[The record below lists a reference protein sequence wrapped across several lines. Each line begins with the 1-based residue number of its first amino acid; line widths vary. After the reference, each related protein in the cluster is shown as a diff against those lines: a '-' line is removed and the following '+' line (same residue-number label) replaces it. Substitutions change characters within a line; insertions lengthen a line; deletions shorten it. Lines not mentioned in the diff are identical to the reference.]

1 MQICDD
7 EAAHDDEIQCLKNRR
22 FGYRCIQSGR
32 FEQNLCRAKP
42 LGRDTFPRRA
52 RVGLDQTRATA
63 CGNTTSISVPERP
76 PVLIWNLARLAST
89 RALVSDRLTPE
100 LSARSD
106 GA

>member
-1 MQICDD
+1 MMKSNASKTGDLAIDAFSQAD
-7 EAAHDDEIQCLKNRR
+7 
-22 FGYRCIQSGR
+22 

-100 LSARSD
+100 LSD
-106 GA
+106 

>member
-1 MQICDD
+1 MKSNASKTGDLAIDAFSQADSSKIC
-7 EAAHDDEIQCLKNRR
+7 AAPSR
-22 FGYRCIQSGR
+22 
-32 FEQNLCRAKP
+32 
-42 LGRDTFPRRA
+42 LGATHSRVER

-100 LSARSD
+100 LSD
-106 GA
+106 